1 MEENKM
7 QKEYFLFVNGKKV
20 KVTEKVYKSYWKE
33 KNHENYLKQ
42 VDRDNHLLLFSSFDH
57 DGHFEESIV
66 DEDIDVEKIVQTQM
80 MIEAVRNALSKLNA
94 EEREIIEKLYYDDES
109 IRSVAKKNNISHP
122 ALIKKRNKILDK
134 LKKLL
139 KDFR

>member
-1 MEENKM
+1 M

-20 KVTEKVYKSYWKE
+20 KVTEKVYKSYWQE

-42 VDRDNHLLLFSSFDH
+42 VDRDNHLLLFSSFDY

-80 MIEAVRNALSKLNA
+80 IEAVRNALSKLNT

-109 IRSVAKKNNISHP
+109 IRSVAKRNNISHS
-122 ALIKKRNKILDK
+122 ALMNKRNKILDK

>member
-1 MEENKM
+1 M
-7 QKEYFLFVNGKKV
+7 
-20 KVTEKVYKSYWKE
+20 
-33 KNHENYLKQ
+33 
-42 VDRDNHLLLFSSFDH
+42 
-57 DGHFEESIV
+57 
-66 DEDIDVEKIVQTQM
+66 EKIVQTQM

-109 IRSVAKKNNISHP
+109 IRSVAKRNNISHP
-122 ALIKKRNKILDK
+122 ALIKKKNKILDK

>member
-1 MEENKM
+1 M
-7 QKEYFLFVNGKKV
+7 QKEYFLFVNGNKV
-20 KVTEKVYKSYWKE
+20 IVSEDVYKAYWQE

-42 VDRDNHLLLFSSFDH
+42 VDRKNHLLLFSSFDN
-57 DGHFEESIV
+57 DGHFEESII
-66 DEDIDVEKIVQTQM
+66 DEGIDVEKIVQTQI
-80 MIEAVRNALSKLNA
+80 MIDAVRNALSKLNA